1 MIRRGPVLPSRRLF
15 AWLSAII
22 LGALSVASS
31 LVALQNAAVDP
42 FMAVAMPVGCSL
54 AGFIAIM
61 GALELLKR
69 LEHAGW
75 RAYEPTLMNWLIY
88 LGTFGLTG
96 ALIGRLRGEMML
108 AVEGNAASAWLMNAE
123 LGLCTYGALMVAV
136 VMELQTRHERLA
148 LVKRTESLMAVH
160 TLFESREAW
169 IHARD
174 RRRDELHRIMT
185 DRVEPELAA
194 IHAAIAPTGRTE
206 LDDEDLQTLCDRLD
220 RLRDAEIR
228 QLSHL
233 THPSIIDIGL
243 HAALRGLARRYR
255 DRFPV
260 TLETD
265 AALLER
271 LSGTPRLTVYRIVEL
286 LLELVSPKAKQ
297 AVTVRLAPEGS
308 GVVLEVLGSKEAFD
322 FRRARRDGQLAILEA
337 RVGMLDGQWR
347 LLDAGAE
354 GSGIRVLLPET
365 SGTQSLIQR
374 RN

>member
-22 LGALSVASS
+22 LGALSIASS
-31 LVALQNAAVDP
+31 LVAIQIAAVDP
-42 FMAVAMPVGCSL
+42 LMAVAMPVGCSL
-54 AGFIAIM
+54 AGFAAVM

-69 LEHAGW
+69 LEHVGW
-75 RAYEPTLMNWLIY
+75 RAYEPKLVNWLIY
-88 LGTFGLTG
+88 LGTIGLTG
-96 ALIGRLRGEMML
+96 FLIGRLRGEMML
-108 AVEGNAASAWLMNAE
+108 VIEGSAASAWLVYAE

-136 VMELQTRHERLA
+136 VMEQQTQYERKA
-148 LVKRTESLMAVH
+148 LVKRTESLRAVH

-169 IHARD
+169 IQARD

-185 DRVEPELAA
+185 ERVEPELAA
-194 IHAAIAPTGRTE
+194 VHAALAPTRRTE
-206 LDDEDLQTLCDRLD
+206 LDDDDLQTLCDRLD

-260 TLETD
+260 TLETN

-271 LSGTPRLTVYRIVEL
+271 LSGSPRLTVYRIVEL
-286 LLELVSPKAKQ
+286 LLELACSEAKQ
-297 AVTVRLAPEGS
+297 PLIVRLAPEGP
-308 GVVLEVLGSKEAFD
+308 GVVLEVMGSKEAFD

-347 LLDAGAE
+347 LLDAGTE
-354 GSGIRVLLPET
+354 GSGIRVHLPEA
-365 SGTQSLIQR
+365 SGTQSLSQR